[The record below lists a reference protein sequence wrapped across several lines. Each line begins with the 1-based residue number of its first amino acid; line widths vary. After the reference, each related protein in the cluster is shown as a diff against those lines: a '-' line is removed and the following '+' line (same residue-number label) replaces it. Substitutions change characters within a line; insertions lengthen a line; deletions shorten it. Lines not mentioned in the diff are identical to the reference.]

1 MLAEESS
8 CEQLLT
14 QLLAA
19 RSALDQIGLLI
30 LSQYVDECLISG
42 DEQQIR
48 NNVRKLLNLL
58 LSRYS
63 TAVQYEGEPE
73 PAANES
79 QTDDD
84 TAIPIE
90 L

>member
-1 MLAEESS
+1 
-8 CEQLLT
+8 
-14 QLLAA
+14 
-19 RSALDQIGLLI
+19 
-30 LSQYVDECLISG
+30 
-42 DEQQIR
+42 
-48 NNVRKLLNLL
+48 LL

-63 TAVQYEGEPE
+63 TAVQYEGDPE